1 MHEGKK
7 TVVGRFFALFT
18 NMGGKYYRRHEWRR
32 NKVVIFFCIIS
43 HLLHYS
49 ELAKQLATDQT
60 ISMKLS
66 QDNRNFFSTIFQTL
80 SHTPPP
86 RPLTRRNLLFFR
98 NGLELSRP
106 IFS

>member
-1 MHEGKK
+1 MHERKK

-49 ELAKQLATDQT
+49 EHAKQLATDQT

-66 QDNRNFFSTIFQTL
+66 QDNRNFFLTIFQTL

-86 RPLTRRNLLFFR
+86 P
-98 NGLELSRP
+98 P
-106 IFS
+106 PDP

>member
-32 NKVVIFFCIIS
+32 NKVVIFFCCIIS

-49 ELAKQLATDQT
+49 EHAEQLATDQT

-66 QDNRNFFSTIFQTL
+66 QDNRNFFSTISKL
-80 SHTPPP
+80 YLIPPP

-98 NGLELSRP
+98 NGRELSRP